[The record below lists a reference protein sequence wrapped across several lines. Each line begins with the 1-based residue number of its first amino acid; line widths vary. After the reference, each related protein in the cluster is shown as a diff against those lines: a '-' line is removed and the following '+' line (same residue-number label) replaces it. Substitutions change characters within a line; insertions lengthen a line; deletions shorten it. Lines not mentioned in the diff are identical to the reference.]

1 MDHRDAEK
9 VKLLNDRVDDDES
22 QFSDQPVQD
31 GGLNQPAAMKKITS
45 KRLRRRFAMRRR
57 TRTIISTGAI
67 MSAVLLERITY
78 FSIIGNLVLFCT
90 NTLKL
95 SSTLAVTI
103 NLVFTGNDHEILN
116 KVVPP
121 LRQSDTLLVFG
132 SFSQVQFQFSGFNS
146 DGD

>member
-1 MDHRDAEK
+1 MTSMDHHDAEK

-22 QFSDQPVQD
+22 QFSDQPIQD
-31 GGLNQPAAMKKITS
+31 GGLNQPASMKRITS
-45 KRLRRRFAMRRR
+45 KRLRRRFSMRRR

-95 SSTLAVTI
+95 SSTLAVTV
-103 NLVFTGNDHEILN
+103 NLVFTGNDMI
-116 KVVPP
+116 
-121 LRQSDTLLVFG
+121 
-132 SFSQVQFQFSGFNS
+132 
-146 DGD
+146 